1 MEQLK
6 ELAKM
11 VRSRRGYL
19 KYTQTDI
26 AELTGLTDRTIRAI
40 ESGGGGTAIQSWAK
54 ILDVL
59 GLELKVQ
66 IKPLSDETRKGVLQ

>member
-6 ELAKM
+6 ELAKI
-11 VRSRRGYL
+11 VRSRRDYL

-40 ESGGGGTAIQSWAK
+40 ESGVGGTAIQSWAK